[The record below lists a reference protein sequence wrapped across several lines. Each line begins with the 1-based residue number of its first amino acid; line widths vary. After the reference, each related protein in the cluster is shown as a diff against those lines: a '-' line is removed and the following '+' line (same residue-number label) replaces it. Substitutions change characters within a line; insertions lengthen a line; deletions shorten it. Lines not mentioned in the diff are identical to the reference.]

1 MTCFPDLLIRFLFPY
16 LIHLIFHSNH
26 SNPLSDSYCT
36 QTLYHKT
43 DSIYS
48 ALSLNYNGLRRPFR
62 VTVRRQ
68 TMKELHG

>member
-16 LIHLIFHSNH
+16 LI
-26 SNPLSDSYCT
+26 PLSDSYCT

-48 ALSLNYNGLRRPFR
+48 ALSLNYNGLRLPFR
-62 VTVRRQ
+62 VPVRRQ